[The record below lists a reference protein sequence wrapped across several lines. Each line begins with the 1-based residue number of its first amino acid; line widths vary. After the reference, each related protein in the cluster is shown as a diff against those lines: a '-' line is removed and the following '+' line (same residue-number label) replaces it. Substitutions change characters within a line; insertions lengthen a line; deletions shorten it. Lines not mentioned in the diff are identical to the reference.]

1 VSAALFGDKA
11 FDNGWPRKELDDR
24 GALAVIPPERDR
36 ARPISC
42 DFEMYKWR
50 HLIENYFCNSA
61 LAFPP
66 SCACW
71 NLKRAPLKQ
80 MAQDRNPP
88 RQDRSELCR
97 HDQPNRGGHG
107 VEMNA

>member
-1 VSAALFGDKA
+1 MSAALFGDKA
-11 FDNGWPRKELDDR
+11 SDNGWPRKEVDDR

-42 DFEMYKWR
+42 DFQMYKWR
-50 HLIENYFCNSA
+50 HLIENYFCNSP

-71 NLKRAPLKQ
+71 NPKPAPLKQ
-80 MAQDRNPP
+80 WRRIAA
-88 RQDRSELCR
+88 R
-97 HDQPNRGGHG
+97 HDKTDQSFAAMINLTAA
-107 VEMNA
+107 VMALK